1 MTKKD
6 FFRLIIKLFG
16 LYSIIFSLFS
26 ILPSSINVFYGSLLF
41 GILAIIAIMAL
52 AVILF
57 YFLIVK
63 SDLVI
68 NLLKLDKG
76 FDNDRIELANFNSE
90 NIIKLAAILLGGFL
104 LIQNIPLFLIGVF
117 QAFKFHLSNSID
129 DQFMTSSRYI
139 TFSLVR
145 GFINTLIGYFLITN
159 YRWLSQILD
168 PKETDNS

>member
-16 LYSIIFSLFS
+16 IYSIIFSLFS
-26 ILPSSINVFYGSLLF
+26 ILPSSISMFYGSLLF
-41 GILAIIAIMAL
+41 GILVTSAIIVL
-52 AVILF
+52 AVSLF

-76 FDNDRIELANFNSE
+76 FDNDRIEIANFNSE

-104 LIQNIPLFLIGVF
+104 LIQYIPIFLIAAF
-117 QAFKFHLSNSID
+117 QALKIHLSNSID
-129 DQFMTSSRYI
+129 DQFMTFNRHV
-139 TFSLVR
+139 TNSLVR

-159 YRWLSQILD
+159 YKWLSKVLD
-168 PKETDNS
+168 SKDTVNS